1 MFGLMKVK
9 VFASELGVPESTVYS
24 WRRRGD
30 IPSSC
35 FKNIGGSIFVRVNE
49 TKKWLENSE
58 SDATTEL

>member
-35 FKNIGGSIFVRVNE
+35 FKEIGGSIFVKIEE
-49 TKKWLENSE
+49 TKKWLDRSE
-58 SDATTEL
+58 SDAITDL

>member
-9 VFASELGVPESTVYS
+9 AFAAELGVPESTIYS

-35 FKNIGGSIFVRVNE
+35 FKNIGGSIFVKIEQMKDWLDKSE
-49 TKKWLENSE
+49 T
-58 SDATTEL
+58 DATTVL